1 MTFSICARERYVAG
15 GDQHRRFGVAVTTRL
30 PAVGTLC
37 PFVSERG
44 AVATQSRVNVAL
56 GRRGVAYLEEGLGI
70 EDALQSLLHADEGAP
85 ERQLHGVD
93 ADDTFAFSG
102 DECNPWYGHVEGANY
117 TVAGNLLAGE
127 RVVEAVAET
136 YAAGDRGEPFAARLI
151 DALEAG
157 HAAGGDKR
165 AELTVQS
172 AALAVA
178 TTEET
183 EGAEANTDFG
193 TDLRVDASRTPVAD
207 LRRTHRL
214 ATDEFERAAERYERA
229 REEDGGDGGAEDSE
243 SESDPGSGDESGGSE

>member
-1 MTFSICARERYVAG
+1 VTFSICARERYVAD

-44 AVATQSRVNVAL
+44 AVATQSHVNVAL
-56 GRRGVAYLEEGLGI
+56 GRRGIEYLEDGI
-70 EDALQSLLHADEGAP
+70 GVENALESLLDADEGAP

-102 DECNPWYGHVEGANY
+102 EECNPWYGHREGPNY
-117 TVAGNLLAGE
+117 TVAGNLLVGE
-127 RVVEAVAET
+127 RVVEAVAEA
-136 YAAGDRGEPFAARLI
+136 YEAGDRADPFAVRLV

-157 HAAGGDKR
+157 QAEGGDKR
-165 AELTVQS
+165 EELTVQS

-178 TTEET
+178 TTEESET
-183 EGAEANTDFG
+183 GDADFG

-214 ATDEFERAAERYERA
+214 ATDEFERAAQRYEEA
-229 REEDGGDGGAEDSE
+229 REDGEYDGDGEN
-243 SESDPGSGDESGGSE
+243 ESDPESGDDAETRSG